1 MIAKFEGQYFFLSN
15 FFECPIT
22 YKGITFTN
30 TEAAF
35 HSQKD
40 INRAIE
46 FAHLDPSSA
55 KKLGR
60 KVTLRSDWEQ
70 VKDDIMYE
78 VLVAKFTQN
87 AALKILLLRTGDQE
101 LIEGNWWNDTYWG
114 VCRGVGK
121 NTLGKLLMRLRQE
134 IREGKYGSTAN

>member
-15 FFECPIT
+15 FFECPVT

-40 INRAIE
+40 INRAKE
-46 FAHLDPSSA
+46 FATLDPSAA

-60 KVTLRSDWEQ
+60 KVSLRADWEQ

-78 VLVAKFTQN
+78 ILVAKFTQN

>member
-15 FFECPIT
+15 FFECPVT

-40 INRAIE
+40 INRAKE

-70 VKDDIMYE
+70 VKDEIMYE

-114 VCRGVGK
+114 VCRGVGR

-134 IREGKYGSTAN
+134 LREGKYGSTAN

>member
-15 FFECPIT
+15 FFECPVT

-40 INRAIE
+40 VNRAVE

-134 IREGKYGSTAN
+134 LREGKYGSTAN

>member
-15 FFECPIT
+15 FFECPVT

-40 INRAIE
+40 VNRAIE

>member
-15 FFECPIT
+15 FFECPVT

-40 INRAIE
+40 TSRAIE

-60 KVTLRSDWEQ
+60 KVTLRPDWEQ

-78 VLVAKFTQN
+78 ILVAKFTQN

-114 VCRGVGK
+114 VCRGTGK
-121 NTLGKLLMRLRQE
+121 NTLGKLLMKLRQE
-134 IREGKYGSTAN
+134 IREGKYGSTAK

>member
-15 FFECPIT
+15 FFECPVT

-40 INRAIE
+40 VNRAVE